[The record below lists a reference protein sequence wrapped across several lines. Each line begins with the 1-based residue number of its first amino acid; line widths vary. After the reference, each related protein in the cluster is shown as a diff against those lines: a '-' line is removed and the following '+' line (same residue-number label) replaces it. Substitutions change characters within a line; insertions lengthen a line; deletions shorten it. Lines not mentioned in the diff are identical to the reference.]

1 MKYSDMIILG
11 VAALAAYMIT
21 RGKLKMTT
29 FSGGSI
35 RPSRPSNAVNIVDAN
50 GSTMN
55 TDWVI
60 PGSQQ
65 EAMVNAQWQP

>member
-1 MKYSDMIILG
+1 MKDSDMIILG
-11 VAALAAYMIT
+11 AAAVVAYMIT

-29 FSGGSI
+29 FSGGAI
-35 RPSRPSNAVNIVDAN
+35 RQSRPSNAVNLVDAN
-50 GSTMN
+50 GRTMN

-65 EAMVNAQWQP
+65 DEMLNEQWPA